1 MISTSTTLVLAGEA
15 GRTTRHDSDLRSLS
29 VRIKFDLTFPS
40 CWDGTNLYK
49 NDQSHMAYPTNSVR

>member
-1 MISTSTTLVLAGEA
+1 MILTSTTLVLAGETS
-15 GRTTRHDSDLRSLS
+15 RTARHGSISRSPFFS
-29 VRIKFDLTFPS
+29 IKFDLTFPS